1 MVINGAIIHLF
12 LKDFYASSEQS
23 IISFLEDPSPKMKK
37 KKKILTQLNLIY
49 MSKTL

>member
-37 KKKILTQLNLIY
+37 KKKDPYPAESNIHE
-49 MSKTL
+49 